1 MANSREDILLL
12 EVKAQGGDLT
22 AKHALG
28 VAYRRGDGV
37 AVDKAKGAGLIIEAA
52 DGGLKEALSSM
63 GVCYYYGDGVP
74 KNHRL
79 AMKWFLSAASAGVA
93 SGFFNV
99 ADLFDD
105 SDQIP
110 KNPVESLA
118 WFTCCLGV
126 MPEAGERMG
135 AIVGELSEEN
145 LDRAAVRA
153 DQIMKAAQSGES
165 LDMIGAFVAATPI
178 PGSKRDNESSKASL
192 LSYLLFF
199 HLRNKTSFSDG
210 LLLVELLRGK
220 SHVYLALG
228 DSPEEMVRNMLSQ
241 EKEYLV
247 KLACV
252 VEDDD
257 LGKIL
262 FVYDDVRHIEEKFGK
277 HYSRGVSVTEVQEI
291 AQKLGIGHVAVNSG
305 LPTAY
310 AVTRKDGGDSRPAPS
325 SRQAAPK
332 PAPKLKT
339 DWDYIDSKDPKGYYA
354 YFGVKPDADI
364 STITDAYCT
373 VLKECAG
380 NDFVINEANRAYA
393 VLSNPG
399 KRQFYDTEQA
409 GITRREEERRK
420 QMAAYNSAQSSGRW
434 TGKVNDSEPSQV
446 RQTSSSGG
454 GCMLLLIPLFTGALW
469 LLS

>member
-12 EVKAQGGDLT
+12 EAKAQDGDLS

-126 MPEAGERMG
+126 MPEAGERMT
-135 AIVGELSEEN
+135 AIVGDLSDEN

-153 DQIMKAAQSGES
+153 DQIMKAAQSGEP
-165 LDMIGAFVAATPI
+165 LDMIGAFAAATPI
-178 PGSKRDNESSKASL
+178 PGSVRGGESSKASL

-199 HLRNKTSFSDG
+199 NLRNDTPFSDG
-210 LLLVELLRGK
+210 LLRREVLKGD
-220 SHVYLALG
+220 SIVYLAAG
-228 DSPEEMVRNMLSQ
+228 GTV
-241 EKEYLV
+241 EKEVIDRLAGV
-247 KLACV
+247 KSNAMELACV
-252 VEDDD
+252 IKDDQGD
-257 LGKIL
+257 LIL
-262 FVYDDVRHIEEKFGK
+262 YVFDDARHIEAKFGR
-277 HYSRGVSVTEVQEI
+277 HMSYEV
-291 AQKLGIGHVAVNSG
+291 KCSG
-305 LPTAY
+305 LTEIIENLGARHLAINVGLPNRYCCMIENSQTAKQ
-310 AVTRKDGGDSRPAPS
+310 TKPSRAE
-325 SRQAAPK
+325 PK

-339 DWDYIDSKDPKGYYA
+339 DWDYIDSVDPKGYYA

-380 NDFVINEANRAYA
+380 NDFVINEANTAYA

-399 KRQFYDTEQA
+399 KRLFYDTEQA
-409 GITRREEERRK
+409 GISRRGEEHRK